1 MNDRKACIKVRLSK
15 EENEKLKRCAVACG
29 LSQSE
34 FIRQLCK
41 GKTPKPQPSTE
52 FWELLHRGQEKT
64 ACTET
69 PGAGQ
74 GKKRIGEID
83 SLVQKI
89 YEDNAAGKLSDECY
103 ATLSMSY
110 EEEQQKL
117 KADIP
122 EMQSYLE
129 TETDKTESLQ
139 KFIDKVKQITEL
151 RELTP
156 ELIHEFI
163 DRIIVYAP
171 RYLDGKRVQ
180 LMDIYYNGTGILREL
195 SPEEME
201 NAFQEHLVER
211 ERSKAKTA

>member
-1 MNDRKACIKVRLSK
+1 MNVQAFEKEFVRKQMKCYSEDKKK
-15 EENEKLKRCAVACG
+15 ELAQKR
-29 LSQSE
+29 
-34 FIRQLCK
+34 R
-41 GKTPKPQPSTE
+41 
-52 FWELLHRGQEKT
+52 ELNK
-64 ACTET
+64 A
-69 PGAGQ
+69 
-74 GKKRIGEID
+74 KKRTAEID
-83 SLVQKI
+83 SLIQKI
-89 YEDNAAGKLSDECY
+89 YEDNANGKLSDERY

-117 KADIP
+117 KADIS
-122 EMQSYLE
+122 EMQSCLE

-151 RELTP
+151 KELTP

-163 DRIIVYAP
+163 DKIIVYAP

-180 LMDIYYNGTGILREL
+180 LMDIYYNDVGILREL

-201 NAFQEHLVER
+201 NAFQKHLAER